1 MDYTYTSALWCFTN
15 AEGWERTAP
24 HMQHTT
30 LLVICKDGKLK
41 IKHEEDEDEDE
52 DEEEGEQGHRD
63 GCDVSEY

>member
-1 MDYTYTSALWCFTN
+1 
-15 AEGWERTAP
+15 
-24 HMQHTT
+24 MQHTT